1 MPEMH
6 FQVEWPDGQTSN
18 CYSPSLVVR
27 EHLAVGGSYPL
38 PEFIHRVRTALNI
51 ASERVRAKYGFAC
64 SMALAQL
71 AAIETTAA
79 HYPPESRVVVLS
91 FDTEE

>member
-6 FQVEWPDGQTSN
+6 FEVRWPDGQTLN

-27 EHLAVGGSYPL
+27 EHLAVGSSYPL
-38 PEFIHRVRTALNI
+38 PEFVQRARTALNT
-51 ASERVRAKYGFAC
+51 ASERVRAKYGFSC

-79 HYPPESRVVVLS
+79 NYPPESRVVVLA
-91 FDTEE
+91 FDSEE